1 METTVELLYRNNH
14 GSMSKQNITFL
25 KGAYDTIPF
34 SQNEIDDL
42 KCKVYYLNFVNYI
55 TFFVQNNNHEHDL
68 KLTTDPTRSMFQN
81 TLLCYPLLHSGHQ
94 QTLL

>member
-1 METTVELLYRNNH
+1 METTVELYYHNNH

-42 KCKVYYLNFVNYI
+42 KCYN
-55 TFFVQNNNHEHDL
+55 
-68 KLTTDPTRSMFQN
+68 
-81 TLLCYPLLHSGHQ
+81 
-94 QTLL
+94 